1 MQPNLMNLIP
11 AIEGE
16 ELVFL
21 QNFTQHLTP
30 DELTDFI
37 MVYNGRR
44 RKADHIL
51 LGCVI
56 GFVGVAGVQRFM
68 VGQIGMGI
76 LYLFTGGLC
85 FIGTIVDTINHK
97 KLAFEF
103 NQKMARESMAM
114 VHSFL

>member
-1 MQPNLMNLIP
+1 MHPNLINLIP

-21 QNFTQHLTP
+21 QNFTQNLTA
-30 DELTDFI
+30 DQLKNFI
-37 MVYNGRR
+37 MVYNGKR
-44 RKADHIL
+44 RKTDHIL
-51 LGCVI
+51 LGCLI
-56 GFVGVAGVQRFM
+56 GFVGVAGVQRFT

-85 FIGTIVDTINHK
+85 LVGTIIDIINHK

-114 VHSFL
+114 VHSFQ